1 MDITVDF
8 YPYDCGSS
16 TMMQMLPP
24 GYLSMGV
31 EEAIAGLS
39 NPVNVEKM
47 RGLLIDGEEGWDNLS
62 QTIGWDRTIISSV
75 SLEENKKYL
84 GKNVSACTKEFGFK
98 DEAEFVAQLMYA
110 EQGKVA
116 IINQSMSQDDIDA
129 IARLPYSSLISD
141 ALYGDTK
148 RPHPRLTGAFPR
160 FLRDFVRE
168 RKILKL
174 EDAIHNMTCGPAKR
188 LGLSDR
194 GLLKPGYRADILV
207 FDPESFR
214 EKSTYLSPAEQAV
227 GLDSVIINGHH
238 VLKDGKIIRRDAGQ
252 IVTGGICN

>member
-31 EEAIAGLS
+31 EEAIAGLNKS
-39 NPVNVEKM
+39 ANVEKM
-47 RGLLIDGEEGWDNLS
+47 RRLLIEGEEGWDNLS

-84 GKNVSACTKEFGFK
+84 GKNVSACTREFGFK

-116 IINQSMSQDDIDA
+116 IINQSMSQEDIDA
-129 IARLPYSSLISD
+129 VARLPYSSLISD
-141 ALYGDTK
+141 ALYGDMK

-160 FLRDFVRE
+160 FLRDFVME
-168 RKILKL
+168 RKVLKL
-174 EDAIHNMTCGPAKR
+174 EEAIHKMTCGPAKR

-207 FDPESFR
+207 FDPASFQDR
-214 EKSTYLSPAEQAV
+214 STYLSPAEQAV
-227 GLDSVIINGHH
+227 GLDKVLINGQQ
-238 VLKDGKIIRRDAGQ
+238 VLKNGKIIRRDAGQ
-252 IVTGGICN
+252 ILSGGMLS